1 MRGVLDGLSSLVTL
15 HDVIVKPVTGDIL
28 SQWLFHKFNGCCR
41 LSSIYTVFGLRTGRW
56 SVLKSDNPWGTAG
69 DLRSNIIKWGSP
81 MTHQYSALGKDLV
94 RFWDQ
99 HRSKYYMYCLILGR
113 LYTHH
118 CSKLP
123 STVIVQILN
132 SAVHEILHKT
142 RLSSYRWTLIRNS
155 ACWLYLLKHSYRRY
169 TSITFIVKCQGI
181 WLW

>member
-1 MRGVLDGLSSLVTL
+1 MRGVLDGLSSLVTF
-15 HDVIVKPVTGDIL
+15 HDVIVKPVTGDICHSDCSTSL
-28 SQWLFHKFNGCCR
+28 TGVVD
-41 LSSIYTVFGLRTGRW
+41 SIYTVFGLRTGRW

-99 HRSKYYMYCLILGR
+99 HRSKYYIYCLILGR

-142 RLSSYRWTLIRNS
+142 RLSSYRWTLVRNS
-155 ACWLYLLKHSYRRY
+155 ACWSETAHADCIY
-169 TSITFIVKCQGI
+169 
-181 WLW
+181 